1 MARIIGR
8 ACKIMR
14 REGTDLGLKSG
25 VRSIDSKCKIDT
37 APGMHGAKKGRSSDY
52 GVQMRQKQL
61 LKRVYGILERQFR
74 NYYKLASKRKAAT
87 GEVLLQLLESR
98 LDNVVYRMGFA
109 STRPEAR
116 QLVTHRTVL
125 VNGKI
130 VNIPS
135 YRVSP
140 GDIIEIREKARGQGR
155 IQAALSLA
163 QQRSQPDWLDVDT
176 TKLSGVFKEIPE
188 RSKLPPE
195 YNEQLVVELYSK

>member
-14 REGTDLGLKSG
+14 REGSDLGLKSG
-25 VRSIDSKCKIDT
+25 VRSLDSKCKLDT
-37 APGMHGAKKGRSSDY
+37 PPGMHGAKKGRSSDY
-52 GVQMRQKQL
+52 GVQLRQKQM

-74 NYYKLASKRKAAT
+74 NYYKVASKRKEST

-116 QLVTHRTVL
+116 QLVSHRAIK
-125 VNGKI
+125 VNGKV

-135 YRVSP
+135 YRVSA
-140 GDIIEIREKARGQGR
+140 GDAIEVAEKAKSQGR
-155 IQAALSLA
+155 VQAALSLA
-163 QQRSQPDWLDVDT
+163 QQRTQPDWLDVDT
-176 TKLSGVFKEIPE
+176 SNLSGVFKEIPE